1 MKMIAFIIFL
11 LLCLLISFLILK
23 YLYRSNPRKWRSMLF
38 TKDDTFKNAFHPK
51 NNKNEIVKKQNK
63 VFLFISLLFSLVGA
77 IIYKNFP
84 ATFFNFMSIG
94 LILASIN
101 ILFYFYFA
109 YKNKVQSGDDFFN
122 NNIILI
128 VGGITLIIPYFIFF
142 TLFSIL
148 LSGFKIPFSY

>member
-1 MKMIAFIIFL
+1 
-11 LLCLLISFLILK
+11 
-23 YLYRSNPRKWRSMLF
+23 MLF
-38 TKDDTFKNAFHPK
+38 TKDDTFKNTFYPK
-51 NNKNEIVKKQNK
+51 NKQIETAKKHNK

-94 LILASIN
+94 LISASIN

-109 YKNKVQSGDDFFN
+109 YKNKVKSGEDFFN

-142 TLFSIL
+142 TLFSLL